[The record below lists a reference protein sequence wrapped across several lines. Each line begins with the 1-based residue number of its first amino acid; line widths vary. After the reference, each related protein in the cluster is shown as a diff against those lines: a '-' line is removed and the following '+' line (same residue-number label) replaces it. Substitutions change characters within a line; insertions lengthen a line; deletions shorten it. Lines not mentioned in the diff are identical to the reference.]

1 MSNRPTRST
10 KLIYGQDD
18 RPAFSKMVMLALQYF
33 ATAATFLLLSSLVIG
48 QAHVTPEM
56 AADLISLAMIVCATS
71 ALFQAVKWR
80 YFGAGAFAAAT
91 PNPVFLSAALMA
103 VKVGGIG
110 LMAGMTLFA
119 AVIQGVFTYGLRYLQ
134 KIFPPELSAL
144 LVCMIGLELGAMGIR
159 HLTDTHNI
167 SVTAS
172 SMGVGLICLV
182 IMFALHV
189 WSQGLGKIFA
199 LLIGIVV
206 GYVSLFIIGD
216 ISATHLEAIMQAPWL
231 FMPCF
236 PHIQYHFSM
245 VLAVPFVIA
254 ALICAIKVVGAMTA
268 IQQMQVEQWHDVD
281 MPQIRRAGYADAA
294 TNVVAGLM
302 GCLGYNMSSSM
313 MALSVSTRICSRYI
327 AYPYALIF
335 ILVALCPKISL
346 VFIYVPQV
354 IVGATL
360 IYLGTNLMMAGFRI
374 LSPLLTTP
382 ERRYIV
388 GLSFML
394 GMSYSISPFYYHQLP
409 HAFQLFTGSSIAI
422 ATIFA
427 VVLNFVLML
436 RLRDSA

>member
-335 ILVALCPKISL
+335 ILVALCPKFRWSL
-346 VFIYVPQV
+346 S
-354 IVGATL
+354 
-360 IYLGTNLMMAGFRI
+360 MCHKS
-374 LSPLLTTP
+374 LS
-382 ERRYIV
+382 
-388 GLSFML
+388 GQ
-394 GMSYSISPFYYHQLP
+394 H
-409 HAFQLFTGSSIAI
+409 
-422 ATIFA
+422 
-427 VVLNFVLML
+427 
-436 RLRDSA
+436 